1 MFENYTL
8 VHHPGLRYIIG
19 IWNLWPAILF
29 FTYTE
34 IWYFCRSF
42 SLIIILSNNMSGQ
55 LKEVR
60 SRIKSVQSTQQIT
73 KAMKMVSAAKLR
85 RAQDAIIQMRPYAR
99 KLQEMLSNIV
109 SGSSSEASMPLA
121 DERLVER
128 VLLIPITSDR
138 GLCGGYNTNIIK
150 LTRETIRTKY
160 AGQHAKGNVTILP
173 IGKKSY
179 EYFQRN
185 NYKLVDTFWTIFADL
200 TFDNVRNAA
209 VYAQQ
214 AFLNKEYDRVEIVYS
229 QFKNAA
235 TQIFTVEPYLPI
247 PKVEQQKGG
256 KNIDFVFEPAMEP
269 LLLEL
274 MPKILNTQV
283 YKAVL
288 DANASEHGA
297 RMTAMDKASDNANEL
312 LKSLKISYNRAR
324 QAAITTE
331 LTEIVS
337 GAAAL
342 QG

>member
-1 MFENYTL
+1 
-8 VHHPGLRYIIG
+8 
-19 IWNLWPAILF
+19 
-29 FTYTE
+29 
-34 IWYFCRSF
+34 
-42 SLIIILSNNMSGQ
+42 MSGQ

-60 SRIKSVQSTQQIT
+60 NRIKSVTSTQQIT

-85 RAQDAIIQMRPYAR
+85 RAQDAILQMRPYAQ

-109 SGSSSEASMPLA
+109 SSTSADMELPLA
-121 DERLVER
+121 EERAVER

-138 GLCGGYNTNIIK
+138 GLCGAYNANVIK
-150 LTRETIRTKY
+150 ATRAAINDKY
-160 AGQHAKGNVTILP
+160 STQYANGNVTILP
-173 IGKKSY
+173 IGKKGY
-179 EYFQRN
+179 EFFTRYG
-185 NYKLVDTFWTIFADL
+185 YKVVDNFWTIFSDL
-200 TFDNVRNAA
+200 SFENVRNAA

-235 TQIFTVEPYLPI
+235 TQIFVSEAYLPI
-247 PKVEQQKGG
+247 PKVEKVEGA
-256 KNIDFVFEPAMEP
+256 KNVDFIFEPSKET
-269 LLLEL
+269 LITEL

-297 RMTAMDKASDNANEL
+297 RMTAMDKASENANEML
-312 LKSLKISYNRAR
+312 RSLKISYNRAR